1 MTVFEELTAWL
12 EGHIPDKRKTKTRD
26 IAIVLDF
33 YGFGETAHPTYQEIA
48 DRRGGLTRERVRQL
62 LDQSFRD
69 YIQKDELPMS
79 CHVGEILGQVRC
91 ATLEYV
97 ARQLSDQ
104 GLTGERGHVVGLL
117 NLAKDLGYA
126 KDRELYD
133 YNLVPSSRHS
143 TRRLEGLLVGQQER
157 DRYKALILKAR
168 SLAGRHGLVMLDS
181 LRQELGDS
189 EDTDQLIRLI
199 RATPEVVVVE
209 SEDRGW
215 YIYENHSNKLIN
227 FAEKA
232 FSLGDRYRI
241 DRLCEM
247 MESAQGGRTQRYAEP
262 DADLIRK
269 WLVTSSLFEV
279 EGGVISMPGAERSP
293 IGGSEGLVVDYLAD
307 GRTASYE
314 EIIDALASSDYSRM
328 ALSKACTSSP
338 VVYVDRSQGR
348 KKHTYQIITHA
359 AKPFINGEPGSRYE
373 RFKKRLQRLAV
384 VGTDID
390 MQTQTRREQSELR
403 DWILNDAGSVVCAI
417 CGENYS
423 SQAIVAAH
431 KKPRSEC
438 TEAERSDPHI
448 VFPLCVFGYDYLYE
462 RAHLR
467 IRDDEVRLAR
477 LPTANTADRARAEA
491 VAGRT
496 LDARWAAGP
505 THYFEALNPAALQD

>member
-12 EGHIPDKRKTKTRD
+12 EGYIPDKRKTKTRD

-33 YGFGETAHPTYQEIA
+33 YGFGETPHPTYQEIA

-62 LDQSFRD
+62 LDQSFRNH
-69 YIQKDELPMS
+69 IQKDDLPMS
-79 CHVGEILGQVRC
+79 CNVGEILGQIRC
-91 ATLEYV
+91 ATLQYV
-97 ARQLSDQ
+97 ATQLADQ
-104 GLTGERGHVVGLL
+104 ELAGERAHVVGLL

-126 KDRELYD
+126 EDHELHD
-133 YNLVPSSRHS
+133 YNLVPLSRHG
-143 TRRLEGLLVGQQER
+143 TRRLEGLIVGQQDR
-157 DRYKALILKAR
+157 DRYKALIFEAR
-168 SLAGRHGLVMLDS
+168 GLAGRHGLVMFNS
-181 LRQELGDS
+181 LQQELGDS

-209 SEDRGW
+209 SEGRAW
-215 YIYENHSNKLIN
+215 YIYENRSNKLIN

-241 DRLCEM
+241 DRLCEI
-247 MESAQGGRTQRYAEP
+247 MESAQGGRTQKYAEP

-269 WLVTSSLFEV
+269 WLLASSLFEI

-293 IGGSEGLVVDYLAD
+293 IGGIEGLVASYLAD
-307 GRTASYE
+307 GRKASYE
-314 EIIDALASSDYSRM
+314 EIMEALASSGYSRM
-328 ALSKACTSSP
+328 SLTKACTSSP

-348 KKHTYQIITHA
+348 KKYTYQIITHSA
-359 AKPFINGEPGSRYE
+359 APLLDGEPVSRYE

-384 VGTDID
+384 AGTDID
-390 MQTQTRREQSELR
+390 METQTRREQSELR
-403 DWILNDAGSVVCAI
+403 DWVLSDAESVVCAV
-417 CGENYS
+417 CGETYS

-448 VFPLCVFGYDYLYE
+448 VFPLCVFGCDYLYE

-467 IRDDEVRLAR
+467 IRDGEVQIAS
-477 LPTANTADRARAEA
+477 LPIVGTADRARAEA
-491 VAGRT
+491 VVGRT
-496 LDARWAAGP
+496 VDAKWAAGP
-505 THYFEALNPAALQD
+505 AHYFEALDIAALPK